1 MLHAPQSRERL
12 GLSRCDVEPLPEED
26 GIIECPADKRNNP
39 WGVAL
44 DNRALHMRVKGGCIH
59 VGLMSIKVI
68 RRGFVLNDIETE
80 GARFLTKARAGKFPI
95 ETDELIHVL
104 RLDSDVH

>member
-1 MLHAPQSRERL
+1 M
-12 GLSRCDVEPLPEED
+12 G
-26 GIIECPADKRNNP
+26 
-39 WGVAL
+39 
-44 DNRALHMRVKGGCIH
+44 
-59 VGLMSIKVI
+59 IKVM

>member
-26 GIIECPADKRNNP
+26 GIM
-39 WGVAL
+39 G
-44 DNRALHMRVKGGCIH
+44 
-59 VGLMSIKVI
+59 IKVM